1 MSKLAVTIV
10 AFDGFRDFRLFHRMC
25 FVDNHPMS
33 VRLPNLA
40 RHFLQEPKIDIAIW
54 LLRSGNGNKDI
65 WAFHPFGTAGKG
77 RMR

>member
-1 MSKLAVTIV
+1 
-10 AFDGFRDFRLFHRMC
+10 
-25 FVDNHPMS
+25 
-33 VRLPNLA
+33 
-40 RHFLQEPKIDIAIW
+40 